1 LRHRHGRRRQVAK
14 RLEPADWSFALS
26 TTSACRRAESQ
37 RDSGP
42 QPRVARHE
50 LPWEMV
56 REIFTT
62 LKGLQKAGPG
72 RTRRPDLL
80 QPLQG

>member
-1 LRHRHGRRRQVAK
+1 MLRRRERPAMSQAK
-14 RLEPADWSFALS
+14 ATMGSERPSPEP
-26 TTSACRRAESQ
+26 Q
-37 RDSGP
+37 RGSIL

-62 LKGLQKAGPG
+62 LKGLHQTGHG
-72 RTRRPDLL
+72 RTRQPDLL